1 MLHDTPLL
9 LYYTHIRI
17 SYSIPQSY
25 QHLIVYICM
34 YVCIYMCYTDPAML
48 DDPTTEDYT
57 NITLSYTFFKTG
69 DEKEEVE
76 KQRLEQEQLLKKV

>member
-1 MLHDTPLL
+1 
-9 LYYTHIRI
+9 
-17 SYSIPQSY
+17 
-25 QHLIVYICM
+25 
-34 YVCIYMCYTDPAML
+34 MCYTDPAML

-76 KQRLEQEQLLKKV
+76 KHRLEQEQLLKKI

>member
-1 MLHDTPLL
+1 
-9 LYYTHIRI
+9 
-17 SYSIPQSY
+17 
-25 QHLIVYICM
+25 
-34 YVCIYMCYTDPAML
+34 ML

-76 KQRLEQEQLLKKV
+76 KQRLEQEQLLKKI